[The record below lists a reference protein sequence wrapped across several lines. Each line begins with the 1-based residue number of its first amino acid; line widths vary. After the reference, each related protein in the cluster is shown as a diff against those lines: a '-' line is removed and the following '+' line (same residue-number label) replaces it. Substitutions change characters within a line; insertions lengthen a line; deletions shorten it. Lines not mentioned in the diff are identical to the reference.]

1 MKIRIYLISI
11 ALRGCL
17 VIMSIINDV
26 RLNTQQINEN
36 RVDKEFYDIILE
48 FVDIAYAASWEFL
61 LDMNEKSKTRQLSG
75 RTNTTKDR

>member
-48 FVDIAYAASWEFL
+48 FVDIAYAAS
-61 LDMNEKSKTRQLSG
+61 
-75 RTNTTKDR
+75 